1 MRALLLFSLVLL
13 APALHA
19 QPGDIY
25 GYFVETS
32 TGPYDPGDTFEATL
46 MLYAGSG
53 TPVSIGTSTMVIDY
67 NRAAMT
73 FPGFGEPRSGGP
85 SGNFQWL
92 RYDSFRSTINGGTAA
107 YTGDVRPNNVYNN
120 RLTIFTDLGFTN
132 DAQQEGEVL
141 PTTPTAVIRLRFTVV
156 DPSLGLT
163 ITPKSQQWF
172 DGPGGPDGAFATAA
186 FDGLS
191 IVQQTVS
198 GDAGW
203 RLLTSPIS
211 TPTVPLSTLGLVGVD
226 ELAAQNLVQGV
237 EGYFPSAGTNL
248 FFGYDGTAYGVPGA
262 NGVPLDLP
270 AGLGAFWYL
279 YDQAIATGGP
289 SSSVPLPFTLTMKGA
304 TSLSLSPDNSSDLS
318 PLSVSLPLHA
328 AADGWNLVGNPAGFA
343 VDAAGFAPVGGT
355 FVSSV
360 VQVWDASVGAGS
372 YVLSTDPALNGRI
385 APGAG
390 FFLQND
396 DATALGVPTTAVA
409 GSGGLAPTGDSPV
422 VRAAPAPLVAFRLD
436 GSNSGGPRVADR
448 AAILS
453 LAPEASEGWDLQDAE
468 KLRPLSP
475 SYALLSFVGERNGQT
490 VLKAQEARPSRE
502 AFSVPMA
509 FETVGTSGRFEISW
523 QGQAL
528 PDDLVLALVDH
539 QTGTI
544 VDLRETDRYAFSSG
558 EVMPARVGT
567 ALPDSPAVGPVDPS
581 ATSARFELYVGRFP
595 VAGEVGANGTPEV
608 LALAPTTPNPFST
621 STTVRFALPDAGAV
635 RVALYDV
642 LGREVALLADGER
655 AAGTHEIT
663 LDARGLATG
672 VYVIRLDADGASLSQ
687 RVTVSR

>member
-1 MRALLLFSLVLL
+1 
-13 APALHA
+13 
-19 QPGDIY
+19 
-25 GYFVETS
+25 
-32 TGPYDPGDTFEATL
+32 
-46 MLYAGSG
+46 
-53 TPVSIGTSTMVIDY
+53 
-67 NRAAMT
+67 
-73 FPGFGEPRSGGP
+73 
-85 SGNFQWL
+85 
-92 RYDSFRSTINGGTAA
+92 
-107 YTGDVRPNNVYNN
+107 
-120 RLTIFTDLGFTN
+120 
-132 DAQQEGEVL
+132 
-141 PTTPTAVIRLRFTVV
+141 
-156 DPSLGLT
+156 
-163 ITPKSQQWF
+163 
-172 DGPGGPDGAFATAA
+172 
-186 FDGLS
+186 
-191 IVQQTVS
+191 
-198 GDAGW
+198 
-203 RLLTSPIS
+203 
-211 TPTVPLSTLGLVGVD
+211 
-226 ELAAQNLVQGV
+226 
-237 EGYFPSAGTNL
+237 
-248 FFGYDGTAYGVPGA
+248 
-262 NGVPLDLP
+262 
-270 AGLGAFWYL
+270 
-279 YDQAIATGGP
+279 
-289 SSSVPLPFTLTMKGA
+289 
-304 TSLSLSPDNSSDLS
+304 
-318 PLSVSLPLHA
+318 
-328 AADGWNLVGNPAGFA
+328 
-343 VDAAGFAPVGGT
+343 
-355 FVSSV
+355 
-360 VQVWDASVGAGS
+360 VGAGS